1 MKKFLIVGAG
11 PVGLACAHWILQKQP
26 DTELHL
32 YDRLP
37 ESDEAIAQGD
47 SRGLAVSQG
56 SHLLLKTINA
66 WPKVSMPIHTI
77 HISHRG
83 HFGRAIVR
91 KEELNQEALGH
102 IIRYADIHLSLRQ
115 SLKQWLGKAPRF
127 HWHFNQSLNDLNQ
140 KDHTHSDSVI
150 VHAEGGLFKQQD
162 WQEIYRD
169 YEQSAI
175 VGWVRMNGQNHHMAW
190 ERFTDEGPL
199 ALLPNHQGP
208 EYLNL
213 VWCGNPQT
221 TQRRLKL
228 DEKDFLKELQES
240 FGSRAGQFIAAGE
253 LRSYPLG
260 LNARKKII
268 EGHEVWIGNA
278 AQTMH
283 PVAGQGLNLGL
294 RDAHTLADI
303 LTEESD
309 ITLALSAY
317 EKARKKDR
325 QATIGAT
332 DFLARVFTSKLKPV
346 IWSRGIALS
355 SLQLLSPIKQSIT
368 RQMMFGQR

>member
-1 MKKFLIVGAG
+1 MRKIAIIGAG
-11 PVGLACAHWILQKQP
+11 PVGLACANWVLSKQP
-26 DTELHL
+26 DAHLHL
-32 YDRLP
+32 FDRMP
-37 ESDEAIAQGD
+37 ESDDLIRQGD
-47 SRGLAVSQG
+47 SRGIAVSQG

-66 WPKVSMPIHTI
+66 WPTPSPAIHTI

-83 HFGRAIVR
+83 HFGKAIVR
-91 KEELNQEALGH
+91 REELQQDALGH
-102 IIRYADIHLSLRQ
+102 IVRYADIHLALRQ
-115 SLKQWLGKAPRF
+115 ALKKIAGQSPNF
-127 HWHFNQSLNDLNQ
+127 QWHFNQANDQLNLDELG
-140 KDHTHSDSVI
+140 DVI

-169 YEQSAI
+169 YQQSAI
-175 VGWVRMNGQNHHMAW
+175 VGWVKTNQLNQHMAW

-213 VWCGNPQT
+213 VWCGSPAAT
-221 TQRRLKL
+221 ERRLQL
-228 DEKDFLKELQES
+228 DKATFIKELQEA
-240 FGSRAGQFIAAGE
+240 FGSRAGTFMDVAE
-253 LRSYPLG
+253 LRSYQLG

-268 EGHEVWIGNA
+268 DKNEVWIGNA

-294 RDAHTLADI
+294 RDAHTLADV
-303 LTEESD
+303 LCDEND
-309 ITLALSAY
+309 VDLALERY
-317 EKARKKDR
+317 QELRKKDR
-325 QATIGAT
+325 KATIGAT

-346 IWSRGIALS
+346 IWGRGIALS
-355 SLQLLSPIKQSIT
+355 SLQLLSPLKQGIT